1 MSERLT
7 WRNEQGV
14 ATFKRPVLCE
24 RCDEPTWSI
33 CDESG
38 ENITERM
45 CDLEDLLC
53 DESGEEAISLE
64 KLREIAEAER
74 EGRVAVLPPV
84 KRGDRVW
91 ILRRLRGGHVKP
103 VSGLVGDITLTYDG
117 RVMVV
122 VHGIGRGE
130 WGERVF
136 QTRPEAEAAL
146 AKKEGV

>member
-74 EGRVAVLPPV
+74 EGRVIVLPV
-84 KRGDRVW
+84 KQGSRFYAADAEFGKIIEQDFDEYEVTLLDNKGWGYSAFCRGKASR
-91 ILRRLRGGHVKP
+91 IFKTK
-103 VSGLVGDITLTYDG
+103 S
-117 RVMVV
+117 
-122 VHGIGRGE
+122 
-130 WGERVF
+130 
-136 QTRPEAEAAL
+136 EAVAAL
-146 AKKEGV
+146 AEKGE